1 MKLNE
6 LLDTSVKIEVTKKE
20 HNKFFTEAVINGRI
34 ITFEA
39 AYVSAKRAW
48 YVEFHEEYDHGLT
61 KNGKEFEVFSMIKQS
76 MEMWLKEYDIKDF
89 HFGADKDEPSRA
101 TLYERL
107 LKRFLGNDWVWDKQY
122 KREYGLIFFNVKRK

>member
-6 LLDTSVKIEVTKKE
+6 LLNSDIEVEVTKNE

-39 AYVSAKRAW
+39 VYVSAKRSW
-48 YVEFHEEYDHGLT
+48 YVEFHEDYNHELT
-61 KNGKEFEVFSMIKQS
+61 KNGKEFEVFAMIKKS
-76 MEMWLKEYDIKDF
+76 MGMWLQKYKITEF
-89 HFGADKDEPSRA
+89 HFGASKDEASRV

-107 LKRFLGNDWVWDKQY
+107 LKRFLGKDWSWDKNY
-122 KREYGLIFFNVKRK
+122 DNKYGLIFFTVTKK